1 MARDVLAFCD
11 CPECGD
17 KRAEVKRTKNGLLY
31 RWCPECFAQYF
42 PKSKAA
48 SDRLAVR
55 VGISTGTGTEPEQA
69 AKPAPEPVQ
78 ERKPAP
84 TAPAAIPT
92 AKKSGTW
99 IDALGG

>member
-1 MARDVLAFCD
+1 MARDVLATCD
-11 CPECGD
+11 CPECGAGG
-17 KRAEVKRTKNGLLY
+17 AEVKRTRAGLLY
-31 RWCPECFAQYF
+31 RWCPECLAQYF
-42 PKSKAA
+42 PRNQVS
-48 SDRLAVR
+48 SDRLAQR
-55 VGISTGTGTEPEQA
+55 VGLSTGTGTEPEPA

-78 ERKPAP
+78 ERKPAT